1 VQAGCVRTRTG
12 GVSGPPQ
19 RFAAL
24 RPQFSFELREDLGLT
39 SDKLKSAVRRNLVDY
54 ANQHWAA
61 KLARGLA
68 VERAVS
74 IQHCDQTSK
83 KDCAPLENVSVARA
97 GAAPALAEGDV
108 MVLVNPGP
116 AEQWKSGARPAGPG
130 NTLIYLNSIS
140 GRSCARVVL
149 PRKAL
154 SPPAAA
160 AESAPSP
167 RRLDVRARRP

>member
-1 VQAGCVRTRTG
+1 M
-12 GVSGPPQ
+12 
-19 RFAAL
+19 
-24 RPQFSFELREDLGLT
+24 
-39 SDKLKSAVRRNLVDY
+39 RRNLVDY

-68 VERAVS
+68 AGRAVS